1 MKSLIQILGLLVLS
15 LSLAACGGGGSAA
28 EADSPE
34 IAVVKASVADWNAED
49 LEAALSHYADDAVVV
64 NLLGTFAGKEKIRS
78 LFESAIDEFT
88 MDCRNYKVSGNTVS
102 YECALL
108 GRSDGKVFGGE
119 KYEVVIENGLIVSD
133 KYVGKF
139 GP

>member
-1 MKSLIQILGLLVLS
+1 MKPLIQILGLLVLT
-15 LSLAACGGGGSAA
+15 LSLAACGGGGAA

-34 IAVVKASVADWNAED
+34 IAVVQASVAAWNAED

-64 NLLGTFAGKEKIRS
+64 NLLGTYAGKKKIRS

-88 MDCRNYKVSGNTVS
+88 MDCRNFKVSGNTVS
-102 YECALL
+102 YECVLL
-108 GRSDGKVFGGE
+108 GRSDGKAFAGE
-119 KYEVVIENGLIVSD
+119 KYEVVIEKGLIVSD

-139 GP
+139 EP